1 MSDDKREGREGAE
14 REDRTSAEGEQEL
27 TFEHGYGAQERVL
40 SEEEDLADVAGV
52 KEEDVREDF
61 LAARHGDEDDKSEK
75 DES

>member
-1 MSDDKREGREGAE
+1 MSDDKREGREGTE
-14 REDRTSAEGEQEL
+14 TEERTSAEGEQEL

-61 LAARHGDEDDKSEK
+61 LGERQDDEDDEPEK